1 MNAINKGINVDL
13 LTALNKF
20 QIAMDDSPISKN
32 AQGYNYRYADLAT
45 ILDAI
50 RKPLADADLVVVQLL
65 ENDADLVPIVITRLY
80 HVSGQYVESSLAI
93 KPNKQDAQGC
103 GSSITYARR
112 YSVLAILNL
121 APEDDDGAEASKP
134 RKNRADIEKIKEHNN
149 KVAEA
154 EQMNM
159 NVYDLYAK
167 SDITKKALDGLIKQL
182 SDRWEAIDV

>member
-20 QIAMDDSPISKN
+20 QVAMDDNRISKKT
-32 AQGYNYRYADLAT
+32 QGYNYRYADLST
-45 ILDAI
+45 ILDVI
-50 RKPLADADLVVVQLL
+50 RKPLA
-65 ENDADLVPIVITRLY
+65 DADLVPIVITRLY

-134 RKNRADIEKIKEHNN
+134 RKDRADIEKIKEHNN

-167 SDITKKALDGLIKQL
+167 SDITKKALDGLIKKL